1 MSRSLLLLR
10 HGRTAFNA
18 AGRIQGQLDV
28 DLDEVGVA
36 EVAAAAPLVA
46 AFRPAVIVSS
56 DLRRA
61 SRTAEAVGALLG
73 QRPVLDRRWREV
85 DAGSWQGLTATEAA
99 ERYPAEHARWRRGED
114 VPRGGGETWAQ
125 VSERALPA
133 VAETVSAVPSDGLAL
148 VVTHGGTARVITAAL
163 MGLPVAQRWRV
174 AGLGN
179 CRWTLFAQRQEG
191 WQLVVHGAGG
201 GAGDDDP
208 AVTVAGAGSGVGI
221 GVGGREALG

>member
-10 HGRTAFNA
+10 HGRTAYNA

-28 DLDEVGVA
+28 DLDEVGEA
-36 EVAAAAPLVA
+36 EVAVVAPLVA
-46 AFRPAVIVSS
+46 AFRPAIIVSS

-61 SRTAEAVGALLG
+61 WRTADAVGGLLG
-73 QRPVLDRRWREV
+73 QQPVLDPRWREV
-85 DAGSWQGLTATEAA
+85 DAGSWQGLTAAEAA
-99 ERYPAEHARWRRGED
+99 ERYPAEYAQWRRGED

-133 VAETVSAVPSDGLAL
+133 VADTVAAVPSDGLAL
-148 VVTHGGTARVITAAL
+148 VVTHGGTARVVTAAL
-163 MGLPVAQRWRV
+163 MGIPVIQRWRV

-191 WQLVVHGAGG
+191 WQLVMHGAGG
-201 GAGDDDP
+201 VTSDDDVP
-208 AVTVAGAGSGVGI
+208 AEMAGGAGSGVG
-221 GVGGREALG
+221 GRNGLG